1 MARNIAAT
9 RASAH
14 RRTTA
19 AVRSSVAERAT
30 DLELCLRLV
39 RALLARKQVEIAPA
53 RTMVESAMESRHGQ
67 RAVRLALAIAS
78 HSLDASDELSRV
90 VLVAATR
97 AARALAREL
106 LVYRSVLRRRVER
119 TPFERPHLK
128 WCVDHARAVLDR
140 LADEPAEQEVRV
152 SGLWEKGGAMWSDE
166 RPGVHR
172 VQPRERLESGVR
184 FTVALASGDDEG

>member
-1 MARNIAAT
+1 MARTFAVT
-9 RASAH
+9 RANAH

-30 DLELCLRLV
+30 DLELCLRIV
-39 RALLARKQVEIAPA
+39 RALLARKQIEIAPA
-53 RTMVESAMESRHGQ
+53 RTMVASAMESRDGQ
-67 RAVRLALAIAS
+67 RAVRMTLAIAS
-78 HSLDASDELSRV
+78 HSLDAGDELSRV
-90 VLVAATR
+90 VLSAATR

-106 LVYRSVLRRRVER
+106 LVYRSVLRRRGER
-119 TPFERPHLK
+119 TPFERPHLN
-128 WCVDHARAVLDR
+128 WCVDNARAALDR
-140 LADEPAEQEVRV
+140 LADEPVEREVRV
-152 SGLWEKGGAMWSDE
+152 SGVWDKDSARWDAE